1 MAVGMTMT
9 MMTMKMTK
17 CSHYNLESKISTIDI
32 NCPDCIV
39 FVCLMM
45 NTDYNEEEDEEKT
58 YVL

>member
-1 MAVGMTMT
+1 
-9 MMTMKMTK
+9 MTMKMMTTK